1 MEELNKLVRAIGCF
15 IVTCI
20 IFACPIGATLF
31 IQAKHAN
38 FLTFAL
44 TIASMLEFAIVLFII
59 YSYSEEN

>member
-1 MEELNKLVRAIGCF
+1 MEELNKLVRAIGSF

-20 IFACPIGATLF
+20 IFACPIGATLL
-31 IQAKHAN
+31 IQANHVN

-44 TIASMLEFAIVLFII
+44 AIVFMLEFAIVLFII